1 MIPGKEGAHL
11 EFRVNTIVLF
21 TGKAVV
27 IPFGLMYFGAG
38 FTSEIAKKVAHVGTE
53 GFWCRLVKCTLSL

>member
-53 GFWCRLVKCTLSL
+53 GF